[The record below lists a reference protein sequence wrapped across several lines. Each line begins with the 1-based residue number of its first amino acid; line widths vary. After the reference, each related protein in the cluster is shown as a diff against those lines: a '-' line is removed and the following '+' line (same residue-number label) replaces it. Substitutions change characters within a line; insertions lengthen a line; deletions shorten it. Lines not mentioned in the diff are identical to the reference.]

1 MARTISIGRQDFAE
15 IRENQYFFIDK
26 TELIEQ
32 WWESG
37 DAITLITRPRRFGK
51 TLNLSM
57 MNYFFSNQ
65 YKDRGDLFEGL
76 KVWERESYR
85 KIQGTY
91 PVLFISFADVKQA
104 TYGDAVAKLKNIIVA
119 QYSRYA
125 FLGKSDQ
132 LTAAEQQ
139 QFQAVT
145 YNMDDVT
152 AQDAIKNLCTYLER
166 YYGKK
171 VLIFLDE
178 YDTPMQEAYVH
189 GYWDAFAAFMRSMFN
204 ATFKTNPSLER
215 ALMTGITRISRES
228 MFSDLNNLNVITTT
242 SKEYMT
248 CFGFTEEEVF
258 DALEEMNLT
267 EERELVKKWYDG
279 FTFGTQKDIYNPW
292 SITNFLDKREYATYW
307 VDTSSNRLVSD
318 LIQRADSN
326 IKEEF
331 QVLMQEG
338 TLDKILDEQ
347 IAFDQ
352 LGEDENAIWSLLLAS
367 GYLRVAGVEL
377 DSRTRQKICSLKIT
391 NFEVMLM
398 FERMVKRWFGKV
410 TSNYNDF
417 VKALLLGDIEAMNYY
432 MNRIALATFSSFDT
446 GKRESEYTEPERFYH
461 GFVLGLLV
469 ELREEYVIRSN
480 GESGM
485 GRYDIMLLPRRQDNK
500 MPGIVMEF
508 KVRNVKREATIED
521 TVRVALAQIEERQYD
536 TILLEMGIAKDCIRH
551 YGFAFEGKQVLI
563 EGA

>member
-204 ATFKTNPSLER
+204 AIFKTNPSLER

-258 DALEEMNLT
+258 DALEEMNLA

-417 VKALLLGDIEAMNYY
+417 VKALLLGDIDAMNYY
-432 MNRIALATFSSFDT
+432 MNRIALVTFSSFDT

>member
-65 YKDRGDLFEGL
+65 YKNRGDLFEGL
-76 KVWERESYR
+76 EVWEREFYR
-85 KIQGTY
+85 KMQGTY

-119 QYSRYA
+119 QYSQYA
-125 FLGKSDQ
+125 FLEDSDQ
-132 LTAAEQQ
+132 LTTTEKQ
-139 QFQAVT
+139 QFRTVT

-152 AQDAIKNLCTYLER
+152 AQDAIKNLCIYLER

-189 GYWDAFAAFMRSMFN
+189 GYWDAFAAFMRGMFN
-204 ATFKTNPSLER
+204 AIFKTNPSLER

-228 MFSDLNNLNVITTT
+228 MFSDLNNLNLITTT

-258 DALEEMNLT
+258 AALEEMNLT
-267 EERELVKKWYDG
+267 GEREVVKKWYDG

-318 LIQRADSN
+318 LIRRADSG

-331 QVLMQEG
+331 QILMQEG

-347 IAFDQ
+347 IAFDELDQ
-352 LGEDENAIWSLLLAS
+352 EENAIWSLLLAS
-367 GYLRVAGVEL
+367 GYLRVAEVKL

-398 FERMVKRWFGKV
+398 FERMIKRWFGKV

-417 VKALLLGDIEAMNYY
+417 VKALLLADVEAMNYY

-469 ELREEYVIRSN
+469 ELREEYMIRSN
-480 GESGM
+480 GESGL
-485 GRYDIMLLPRRQDNK
+485 GRYDIMLIPRKNDNK
-500 MPGIVMEF
+500 MSGIVMEF
-508 KVRNVKREATIED
+508 KVRNTKREATLED
-521 TVRVALAQIEERQYD
+521 TVQVALAQIEERQYD
-536 TILLEMGIAKDCIRH
+536 TVLLEMGIPKDCIRH
-551 YGFAFEGKQVLI
+551 YGFAFEGRRVVI
-563 EGA
+563 GGE

>member
-204 ATFKTNPSLER
+204 AIFKTNPSLER

-417 VKALLLGDIEAMNYY
+417 VKALLLGDIDAMNYY
-432 MNRIALATFSSFDT
+432 MNRIALVTFSSFDT

>member
-189 GYWDAFAAFMRSMFN
+189 GYWDVFAAFMRSMFN
-204 ATFKTNPSLER
+204 AIFKTNPSLER

-367 GYLRVAGVEL
+367 GYLRVAGVKL

-521 TVRVALAQIEERQYD
+521 TVRVALAQIKERQYD